1 MEVVFVVFSII
12 SITFLVTAYIN
23 SKVSK
28 LIWEPFRTTL
38 DYIIFSVHTSDY
50 KKLEPS
56 EIEEF
61 SELNSSINH
70 MTSKMSSDYKNQ
82 KKFTEN
88 ASHEFQTPLAIKGKI
103 DLLLQENTLK
113 EMTLLISI
121 EEATSRLS
129 RINKSLLLL
138 SKIENQQYEKQIL

>member
-1 MEVVFVVFSII
+1 VVFTVLLLVL
-12 SITFLVTAYIN
+12 LVTAYIN

-38 DYIIFSVHTSDY
+38 DYIKNFSVHTSDY
-50 KKLEPS
+50 KIRTK

-88 ASHEFQTPLAIKGKI
+88 ASHEFQTH
-103 DLLLQENTLK
+103 
-113 EMTLLISI
+113 
-121 EEATSRLS
+121 
-129 RINKSLLLL
+129 
-138 SKIENQQYEKQIL
+138 